1 MKINFKIYF
10 LIIIF
15 FLSFT
20 GKSFTQTDNS
30 IIITVGNSP
39 ITKLDLLNEIK
50 LIAILSNTEINQSNK
65 EQIKGLAI
73 KSLIKRNIKKSE
85 IKKRNIEKYNN
96 RQLDV
101 MLNSASK
108 KLGLDKTGLKNL
120 LAGHNLS
127 YDGLINRFM
136 VDLKWNY
143 MIFQM
148 YKNKISLNTIEI
160 ENKMNAFIASSKNVN
175 KQDDI
180 KSIKDK
186 IVNEEKEKKLI
197 MFSNLHYSNLERS
210 IQIKFL

>member
-20 GKSFTQTDNS
+20 GKSFNQTDNS

-127 YDGLINRFM
+127 YDSLINRFM

-210 IQIKFL
+210 VQIKFL

>member
-65 EQIKGLAI
+65 EQIKSLAI
-73 KSLIKRNIKKSE
+73 KSLIKRNIKKGE
-85 IKKRNIEKYNN
+85 IKNRKIEKYNN

-108 KLGLDKTGLKNL
+108 KLGLDKTGLKIL
-120 LAGHNLS
+120 LAGDNLS
-127 YDGLINRFM
+127 YNSLINRFM

-175 KQDDI
+175 KKEDI

-210 IQIKFL
+210 VQIKFL

>member
-1 MKINFKIYF
+1 MI
-10 LIIIF
+10 LLLD

-65 EQIKGLAI
+65 EQIKSLAI
-73 KSLIKRNIKKSE
+73 KSLIKRNIKKGE

-127 YDGLINRFM
+127 YNIYD
-136 VDLKWNY
+136 
-143 MIFQM
+143 
-148 YKNKISLNTIEI
+148 IS
-160 ENKMNAFIASSKNVN
+160 
-175 KQDDI
+175 
-180 KSIKDK
+180 
-186 IVNEEKEKKLI
+186 
-197 MFSNLHYSNLERS
+197 
-210 IQIKFL
+210 

>member
-1 MKINFKIYF
+1 MKSNFKIYF

-15 FLSFT
+15 FLSFPV
-20 GKSFTQTDNS
+20 KSFAQTDNS

-73 KSLIKRNIKKSE
+73 KSLIKRNIKKNE

-127 YDGLINRFM
+127 YDGLINKFK

-160 ENKMNAFIASSKNVN
+160 ENKMNAFIASSKNIN

-210 IQIKFL
+210 VQIKFL